1 MSLRAIAGAFVVLV
15 VLLDHVPARAADDDA
30 VFVSGLAQRT
40 IDVLLSTR
48 SQAEREA
55 KFHELVDEAFDVPA
69 IARFVLGPYWRTAT
83 DAQREEFQKLFET
96 YIVHVSAVRFG
107 GYSAGTVVIKTSE
120 RRLYYVT
127 GDGEAVRYRVG
138 VGKGGMAWAGT
149 TSIDGKYIRPAW
161 SAPES
166 IRKDYT
172 KLPSVVPGGSPSN
185 PMGAAALTLS
195 GGGQYAI
202 HGTNNPGSVGGFVSH
217 GCFRMYNEDIMDLY
231 ARVSVG
237 TTVVV
242 LR

>member
-55 KFHELVDEAFDVPA
+55 KFHELVDQAFDVPA

-107 GYSAGTVVIKTSE
+107 GYSGEQLK
-120 RRLYYVT
+120 VT
-127 GDGEAVRYRVG
+127 GSRPEGDKTVFVKSQIVRVG
-138 VGKGGMAWAGT
+138 NAPPVNADWRVVKTDRGLKIVDVIVEGVSMAVT
-149 TSIDGKYIRPAW
+149 EREEFS
-161 SAPES
+161 
-166 IRKDYT
+166 
-172 KLPSVVPGGSPSN
+172 SVIQR
-185 PMGAAALTLS
+185 
-195 GGGQYAI
+195 GGGQ
-202 HGTNNPGSVGGFVSH
+202 V
-217 GCFRMYNEDIMDLY
+217 E
-231 ARVSVG
+231 
-237 TTVVV
+237 V
-242 LR
+242 LLRELRERTGQS